1 MSQERNYQDNRSQ
14 EEFNDVEQ
22 IYAEP
27 TNPSSAADDIVPDR
41 DGSGSNSMLSKLT
54 STTATIAM
62 MAVGVG
68 LGFGV
73 VIGASI
79 GGTVE
84 HNQQQNAAMAAIT
97 KAPKARRG
105 KARRTPQPIT
115 KAPKFPKARRTPQP
129 TGVTGCTPSPTTSS
143 PTRATPAPT
152 KASLL
157 PSTTFGYLSTD
168 TTSSCFTTGVLPLI
182 DSNNYAACSRY
193 WYNGPGLGE
202 GQNSTC
208 AGTSAYLADPSGNIP
223 SNGNPAN
230 NTCLGVGDSPSCF
243 VLEGVNNDEPVLVRT
258 SVAWD
263 WSEYAI
269 PFQSPNSTT
278 CGTIGTL
285 ESAPSTVN
293 TCASILTDSSIP
305 VVAADDTTGGAPGGG
320 VTGTTGQ
327 CYSIDPI
334 NKDIVPVT
342 PGVSTITSTVTF
354 TIDSNDYVCQV
365 TVGGQVCEMWGFTN
379 GYGNNFDSQYIPFR
393 CDDIE
398 GDAYEGYI
406 AYVFDQYLLTPVF
419 YGAGQAPQ
427 IVLRKV

>member
-1 MSQERNYQDNRSQ
+1 MMPQERNYQDNRSQ

-22 IYAEP
+22 IYVEP
-27 TNPSSAADDIVPDR
+27 TNPSSAADVPDR
-41 DGSGSNSMLSKLT
+41 DGSNSMMSKLT
-54 STTATIAM
+54 STTGTIAM
-62 MAVGVG
+62 MAVG

-84 HNQQQNAAMAAIT
+84 NNQQQNAAMTAIT
-97 KAPKARRG
+97 KAPKAPR
-105 KARRTPQPIT
+105 T
-115 KAPKFPKARRTPQP
+115 KAPKADKTPQP

-157 PSTTFGYLSTD
+157 PSTIFGYLSTD
-168 TTSSCFTTGVLPLI
+168 NTTSCFTTGVLPLI
-182 DSNNYAACSRY
+182 VTNNFAACSRY
-193 WYNGPGLGE
+193 WYNNAGLSG

-208 AGTSAYLADPSGNIP
+208 AGTSAYLANPSGNTP
-223 SNGNPAN
+223 SNDNPAD

-269 PFQSPNSTT
+269 PFSSPGSDE
-278 CGTIGTL
+278 CGKIGTL
-285 ESAPSTVN
+285 ASAPSTVN

-305 VVAADDTTGGAPGGG
+305 VVASDDEIGGGGG

-327 CYSIDPI
+327 CYGPGPTGPI
-334 NKDIVPVT
+334 AVNPV
-342 PGVSTITSTVTF
+342 VSTITSTVTF
-354 TIDSNDYVCQV
+354 TVEEEEYVCQV
-365 TVGGQVCEMWGFTN
+365 TAGGQVCEMWGFTN

-406 AYVFDQYLLTPVF
+406 AYVFDHLLLTPVF